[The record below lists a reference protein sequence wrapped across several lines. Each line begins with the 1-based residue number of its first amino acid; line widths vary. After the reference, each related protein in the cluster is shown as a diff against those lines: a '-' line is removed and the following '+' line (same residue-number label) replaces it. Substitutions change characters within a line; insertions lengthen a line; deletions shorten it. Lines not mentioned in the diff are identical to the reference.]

1 MITYKIITNL
11 NGADVLQ
18 KTTPDG
24 KVWWVPTD
32 PNNSDYQAYL
42 ADPTGMISLAPVMP
56 EIITP

>member
-32 PNNSDYQAYL
+32 PDNSDYQAYL
-42 ADPTGMISLAPVMP
+42 ADPTGINPPVIP
-56 EIITP
+56 LT

>member
-24 KVWWVPTD
+24 KVWWVPID

-42 ADPTGMISLAPVMP
+42 ADPTGLLEPIMIAPTVP
-56 EIITP
+56 TV